1 MKQFFCIIAKGDVP
15 IYQTQMQAT
24 ASKMQVSEKE
34 KGTTGKGDNCSGR

>member
-24 ASKMQVSEKE
+24 ASKMQVRTKRENE
-34 KGTTGKGDNCSGR
+34 CGGNCSGR